1 MEVNQYLKD
10 VPKADVSELVKKLR
24 AEGKPRCCDVR
35 VQDENNKPISAFA
48 DPNATFVFNCKYA
61 TVAYD
66 NKGETPSSPDNYG
79 QAVVVDSEATFAMTV
94 EQLLSMVTATAWTR
108 IPKEELGT
116 LAEEANNG
124 LVLMSKW
131 VAPTRK
137 PGAPRKVRLLSDP
150 NFVTILVQ
158 QLHSIGKKHVGNTTV
173 PLDESYILGLDA
185 SIARKAFTAK
195 GAPYAAAYAA
205 AQAQFLASDADSDLI

>member
-10 VPKADVSELVKKLR
+10 VPKSEVSELVKQLR
-24 AEGKPRCCDVR
+24 AAGKPRCCDVQ
-35 VQDENNKPISAFA
+35 VQDENNTPVSAF
-48 DPNATFVFNCKYA
+48 DNPDATFVFTCKYA

-66 NKGETPSSPDNYG
+66 NKGVVPSSPDNYG
-79 QAVVVDSEATFAMTV
+79 QAVVVDSEATFTMTV

-116 LAEEANNG
+116 LAEEANDG
-124 LVLMSKW
+124 LVQMSKW

-137 PGAPRKVRLLSDP
+137 PGAPRKVRLLSNPD
-150 NFVTILVQ
+150 FVAVLVQ

-205 AQAQFLASDADSDLI
+205 AQAQYLSSDAESDLI